1 MTGLE
6 PVIHGWADQVRPWRI
21 ARARLKTAAQVAKDP
36 DSGFGPPD
44 GFSMPATNGE
54 KLMVEKSCA
63 ACDCRLDGD
72 AIQVTLGGHV
82 VEVCCDDCAR
92 KLKEAHASATARAE
106 G

>member
-1 MTGLE
+1 MV
-6 PVIHGWADQVRPWRI
+6 PPI
-21 ARARLKTAAQVAKDP
+21 AKDP

-44 GFSMPATNGE
+44 GFSMPVMEWRKNP
-54 KLMVEKSCA
+54 MVEKSCA

-92 KLKEAHASATARAE
+92 KLKEAYASATARAE